1 MQSVAKM
8 RTRHLGVLPK
18 RGTMSVTSS
27 DLTLEQLQAEI
38 AAGRVDTV
46 LVAATDMQ
54 GRLQGKRITG
64 RFFIDEVMDNGTE
77 GCNYLMAADVEM
89 NTVDGYELTSWE
101 RGYGDL
107 KFVPDYSTLRRIPW
121 HPATVM
127 VQCDL
132 AFLDGSPLSVS
143 PRQVLKA
150 QLERLSTLGYAPIG
164 ATELEFAL
172 YNTGYREAMGNDYRN
187 LEAASTYNIDYS
199 LFGTG
204 QVEGYLRRLRNEM
217 DGAGLYTESAKGEC
231 NLGQLE
237 VGFRYTDMLTTC
249 DNHVV
254 YKLGA
259 KEIADQEGKSVTFM
273 AKPNDREGSSCHI
286 HMSLSDTNGT
296 PVFPAGH
303 GTEMSETMKHFV
315 AGVVAT
321 QHDFTYL
328 YAPNINSYKRFAD
341 GSFAPTAVGW
351 GWDNRTCAVRIVGHG
366 PALRFE
372 QRVPGAD
379 ANPYIAS
386 AALIAAGIHGIEN
399 KLELP
404 EALEGNAYT
413 QDVQSIPRRLHDAVA
428 AFESSDIARSAFG
441 DEVVDHYTHAG
452 RVEMAAF
459 DAAVTD
465 WEVRRGFERL

>member
-1 MQSVAKM
+1 
-8 RTRHLGVLPK
+8 
-18 RGTMSVTSS
+18 MSTAPSP
-27 DLTLEQLQAEI
+27 LTLDQLQKDIES
-38 AAGRVDTV
+38 GEVDTV

-77 GCNYLMAADVEM
+77 GCSYLLAADVEM
-89 NTVDGYELTSWE
+89 NTVDGFALTSWE
-101 RGYGDL
+101 HGYGDL
-107 KFVPDYSTLRRIPW
+107 LFVPDFSTLRRIPW
-121 HPATVM
+121 HPGSVM

-132 AFLDGSPLSVS
+132 ARTNGTPLAVS

-150 QLERLSTLGYAPIG
+150 QLERLEKLGYAPIG

-172 YNTGYREAMGNDYRN
+172 YNTSYRNAMAGDYRN
-187 LEAASTYNIDYS
+187 LEAASIYNIDYS

-204 QVEGYLRRLRNEM
+204 QVEDYLRRLRNEM

-237 VGFRYTDMLTTC
+237 VGFRYTNILATC

-259 KEIADQEGKSVTFM
+259 KQIADQQGRSVTFM
-273 AKPNDREGSSCHI
+273 AKPNGREGSSCHI
-286 HMSLSDTNGT
+286 HMSLNDSSGK
-296 PVFPAGH
+296 PVFGVGH
-303 GTEMSETMKHFV
+303 GNEMSETMKQFV

-321 QHDFTYL
+321 QYDFTYL
-328 YAPNINSYKRFAD
+328 YAPNVNSYKRFAD
-341 GSFAPTAVGW
+341 GSFAPTTVGW

-366 PALRFE
+366 PGLRFE

-379 ANPYIAS
+379 ANPYLAC
-386 AALIAAGIHGIEN
+386 AALVAAGIHGLDH

-404 EALEGNAYT
+404 EALAGNAYT
-413 QDVQSIPRRLHDAVA
+413 QDVRSIPRRLHDAVS
-428 AFESSDIARSAFG
+428 AFDTSSVAREAFG
-441 DEVVDHYTHAG
+441 DEVVDHYAHAG

>member
-1 MQSVAKM
+1 
-8 RTRHLGVLPK
+8 
-18 RGTMSVTSS
+18 MSTAASP
-27 DLTLEQLQAEI
+27 LTLEQLQTDIES
-38 AAGRVDTV
+38 GEVDTV

-54 GRLQGKRITG
+54 GRLQGKRVTG
-64 RFFIDEVMDNGTE
+64 RFFLDEVMDHGTE
-77 GCNYLMAADVEM
+77 GCNYLLAADVEM
-89 NTVDGYELTSWE
+89 NTVDGFALTSWE
-101 RGYGDL
+101 HGYGDL
-107 KFVPDYSTLRRIPW
+107 MFVPDYSTLRRIPW
-121 HPATVM
+121 HPGSVM

-132 AFLDGSPLSVS
+132 ARTDGTPLTVS

-150 QLERLSTLGYAPIG
+150 QLERLDELGFSPIG

-172 YNTGYREAMGNDYRN
+172 YNTSYRDALAGGYRN

-204 QVEGYLRRLRNEM
+204 QVEEYLHRLRTEM

-237 VGFRYTDMLTTC
+237 VGFRYADILATC

-259 KEIADQEGKSVTFM
+259 KQIADQQGRSVTFM

-286 HMSLSDTNGT
+286 HMSLNDRAGN
-296 PVFPAGH
+296 PVFADGH
-303 GTEMSETMKHFV
+303 NTEMSETMQHFV
-315 AGVVAT
+315 AGVVTT
-321 QHDFTYL
+321 QYDFTYL
-328 YAPNINSYKRFAD
+328 YAPNVNSYKRFAD

-379 ANPYIAS
+379 ANPYLAC
-386 AALIAAGIHGIEN
+386 AALVAAGIHGLEN
-399 KLELP
+399 QLELP
-404 EALEGNAYT
+404 EALAGNAYS
-413 QDVQSIPRRLHDAVA
+413 QDVPNIPRRLHDAVA
-428 AFESSDIARSAFG
+428 AFDSSAVARGAFG
-441 DEVVDHYTHAG
+441 GEVVDHYAHAG

-465 WEVRRGFERL
+465 WEVHRGFERL

>member
-1 MQSVAKM
+1 
-8 RTRHLGVLPK
+8 
-18 RGTMSVTSS
+18 MSTAPSP
-27 DLTLEQLQAEI
+27 LTLGELQNEI
-38 AAGRVDTV
+38 ESGAVDTV
-46 LVAATDMQ
+46 LIAATDMQ

-64 RFFIDEVMDNGTE
+64 RFFLDEVMEHGTE
-77 GCNYLMAADVEM
+77 GCSYLLAADVEM
-89 NTVDGYELTSWE
+89 NTVDGFALTSWE
-101 RGYGDL
+101 HGYGDL
-107 KFVPDYSTLRRIPW
+107 MFVPDFSTLRRIPW
-121 HPATVM
+121 HPGSVM

-132 AFLDGSPLSVS
+132 ASTDGSPLAVS

-150 QLERLSTLGYAPIG
+150 QLERLDALGYSPIG

-172 YNTGYREAMGNDYRN
+172 YNTSYREALSGDYRN

-204 QVEGYLRRLRNEM
+204 QVEEYLHRLRTEM

-237 VGFRYTDMLTTC
+237 VGFRYAEILATC

-259 KEIADQEGKSVTFM
+259 KQIADQQGRSVTFM

-286 HMSLSDTNGT
+286 HMSLNNSAGT
-296 PVFPAGH
+296 PVFSTGH
-303 GTEMSETMKHFV
+303 GTEMSETMRQFV

-321 QHDFTYL
+321 QYDFTYL

-366 PALRFE
+366 TALRFE

-379 ANPYIAS
+379 ANPYLAC
-386 AALIAAGIHGIEN
+386 AALVAAGIHGIEN
-399 KLELP
+399 RLELP
-404 EALEGNAYT
+404 EPLAGNAYT
-413 QDVQSIPRRLHDAVA
+413 QDVPNIPRRLHDAVA
-428 AFESSDIARSAFG
+428 VFDSSVVARGAFG
-441 DEVVDHYTHAG
+441 DEVVDHYAHAG
-452 RVEMAAF
+452 RVEMSAF

>member
-1 MQSVAKM
+1 MQSVTKM

-187 LEAASTYNIDYS
+187 LEAAKI
-199 LFGTG
+199 G
-204 QVEGYLRRLRNEM
+204 R
-217 DGAGLYTESAKGEC
+217 A
-231 NLGQLE
+231 
-237 VGFRYTDMLTTC
+237 
-249 DNHVV
+249 HV
-254 YKLGA
+254 
-259 KEIADQEGKSVTFM
+259 
-273 AKPNDREGSSCHI
+273 
-286 HMSLSDTNGT
+286 
-296 PVFPAGH
+296 
-303 GTEMSETMKHFV
+303 
-315 AGVVAT
+315 
-321 QHDFTYL
+321 
-328 YAPNINSYKRFAD
+328 
-341 GSFAPTAVGW
+341 
-351 GWDNRTCAVRIVGHG
+351 
-366 PALRFE
+366 
-372 QRVPGAD
+372 
-379 ANPYIAS
+379 
-386 AALIAAGIHGIEN
+386 
-399 KLELP
+399 
-404 EALEGNAYT
+404 
-413 QDVQSIPRRLHDAVA
+413 
-428 AFESSDIARSAFG
+428 
-441 DEVVDHYTHAG
+441 
-452 RVEMAAF
+452 
-459 DAAVTD
+459 
-465 WEVRRGFERL
+465 